1 MNVGRIRIREWMR
14 IRPKRLFDGT
24 CSAGSSRTPTPTA
37 ETERCARIGQMRRT
51 EPLPHLSQARSPPL
65 GEKQRARPE
74 AGRPPPRCANRIPF
88 SKTPKPKTQDSK
100 LKTQD
105 SKPKTQDSRLKTQD
119 SKLKT
124 QDSKLKTQNA
134 RLKTQSSKLKTPF
147 VPDGEKQ
154 RERRGA
160 FVAACR
166 TCFFLLLFRRGCRI
180 MPHEQEIFKPRYR
193 ETGKIA
199 HNGRVWGTSASGPL
213 RVLPEAAGHFFLSG
227 GGEP

>member
-1 MNVGRIRIREWMR
+1 MNVGRIRLRSGCGFAQSVCLTELVLPGR
-14 IRPKRLFDGT
+14 RGRRPLRRRRSFVR
-24 CSAGSSRTPTPTA
+24 GSD
-37 ETERCARIGQMRRT
+37 RCAGQS
-51 EPLPHLSQARSPPL
+51 LSLTCRKRDPPPL

-74 AGRPPPRCANRIPF
+74 AGRPPLRCANRIPF
-88 SKTPKPKTQDSK
+88 SKNQNPKP
-100 LKTQD
+100 KTQD
-105 SKPKTQDSRLKTQD
+105 SKPKTQNP
-119 SKLKT
+119 
-124 QDSKLKTQNA
+124 KLKTQNP
-134 RLKTQSSKLKTPF
+134 RLKTQNSKLKTSF

-154 RERRGA
+154 RAGREA

-199 HNGRVWGTSASGPL
+199 HNGRVWGASASGPL

>member
-1 MNVGRIRIREWMR
+1 
-14 IRPKRLFDGT
+14 
-24 CSAGSSRTPTPTA
+24 
-37 ETERCARIGQMRRT
+37 MRRT

-74 AGRPPPRCANRIPF
+74 AGRPPLRCANRIPF
-88 SKTPKPKTQDSK
+88 SKTQSPKLKTQNPKLKTQNPK

-105 SKPKTQDSRLKTQD
+105 SKPKTQNSRLKTQN

-124 QDSKLKTQNA
+124 S
-134 RLKTQSSKLKTPF
+134 F

-154 RERRGA
+154 RAGREA

-166 TCFFLLLFRRGCRI
+166 TCFFLLLFRRDCRI

-199 HNGRVWGTSASGPL
+199 HNGRVWGASASGPL